1 MLAQHFRQISVDPPN
16 ANGNVLAGLA
26 KSFGVDPS
34 SPLFFTLMSEVR
46 GRIDALQAFAENVV
60 DKELD
65 ETLRSEVR
73 AATSAFA
80 NLFRPEFLVN
90 RWEDTC
96 ARMLTD
102 ANLKTLLWF
111 GQTARR
117 HRPLRL
123 INNEERAEMASKL
136 QDALADLEADAH
148 LDWMKA
154 PLIDGIKRLITT
166 IEYLRFFGHD
176 YAIEQLLDLNLF
188 VSALQQTQ
196 EAHSKTGL
204 SAEQSS
210 LWKCVAAFSVVANLL
225 LLPDQGATAI
235 SRYQGWVAS
244 IIASTP
250 RLPHEQRLLAPPSA
264 VVPKEPEEAPRA

>member
-1 MLAQHFRQISVDPPN
+1 M
-16 ANGNVLAGLA
+16 
-26 KSFGVDPS
+26 
-34 SPLFFTLMSEVR
+34 
-46 GRIDALQAFAENVV
+46 V

-73 AATSAFA
+73 AVTSAFA

-123 INNEERAEMASKL
+123 INDEERAEIASKL
-136 QDALADLEADAH
+136 QDAIAELEADAQ

-154 PLIDGIKRLITT
+154 PLIEGIKKLLIA

-176 YAIEQLLDLNLF
+176 YAIEQLLNLNLL
-188 VSALQQTQ
+188 VGALQQTQ
-196 EAHSKTGL
+196 EAQSKTGL
-204 SAEQSS
+204 SFEQSS
-210 LWKCVAAFSVVANLL
+210 LWRCVAAFSVVANLL
-225 LLPDQGATAI
+225 ILPDQAATAI
-235 SRYQGWVAS
+235 SRYQSWVAS
-244 IIASTP
+244 MVASTP
-250 RLPHEQRLLAPPSA
+250 KLPHEQRLLAPPSA
-264 VVPKEPEEAPRA
+264 VVPKEPEEASDN